1 MWQEQTNSIEI
12 ERKSVATMQYRETE
26 GTRSDRIEL
35 RATPQEK
42 ALLMRAAAIEHLD
55 MTSFV
60 MRAAVPAAQEVV
72 ERTEHIK
79 LSERDTLLV
88 LDLLE
93 NPPQPNAKLMAAI
106 KAWAENQKKL
116 EEMQNEAGM
125 A

>member
-1 MWQEQTNSIEI
+1 MWHVKEPAEI
-12 ERKSVATMQYRETE
+12 ERKQVTTMLHRETE

-60 MRAAVPAAQEVV
+60 MRTVVPAAQEVIA
-72 ERTEHIK
+72 RTEHIK

-93 NPPQPNAKLMAAI
+93 NPPPPNAKLIAAAQALADNLKRLEDMENDSNMA
-106 KAWAENQKKL
+106 
-116 EEMQNEAGM
+116 
-125 A
+125 

>member
-1 MWQEQTNSIEI
+1 
-12 ERKSVATMQYRETE
+12 MQHRETE

-42 ALLMRAAAIEHLD
+42 ALLMRAAAMEHLD

-60 MRAAVPAAQEVV
+60 MRAAVPAAQEVI

-93 NPPQPNAKLMAAI
+93 NPPPPNAKLIAAI
-106 KAWAENQKKL
+106 KAWEENQKKL
-116 EEMQNEAGM
+116 EEMQ
-125 A
+125 

>member
-1 MWQEQTNSIEI
+1 
-12 ERKSVATMQYRETE
+12 MQRREME
-26 GTRSDRIEL
+26 STRSDRIEL

-93 NPPQPNAKLMAAI
+93 NPPPPNAKLIAAAQALADNLKRLEDVQNDPSMA
-106 KAWAENQKKL
+106 
-116 EEMQNEAGM
+116 
-125 A
+125 